1 MFSKIGKFVL
11 AVLTTLA
18 SATVADAD
26 TFHYDYSFVE
36 PFFGTYSFTFDSPT
50 LITADEPPLT
60 PTSCTALGSPCNQI
74 GILAA
79 SGEIR
84 IYGEN
89 SLAAPGLPASFFEV
103 GSHTFDSSS
112 MTITDEVDTSPV
124 PEPSSFALLTAGILA
139 GASRLRRFKAKLNG

>member
-1 MFSKIGKFVL
+1 MFSKIAKFVL
-11 AVLTTLA
+11 ISLTVLA
-18 SATVADAD
+18 SATVAKAD

-36 PFFGTYSFTFDSPT
+36 PFIGVYSFTFDSPS
-50 LITADEPPLT
+50 LITSDEPSLT
-60 PTSCTALGSPCNQI
+60 PSSCTALGSPCNQI

-89 SLAAPGLPASFFEV
+89 SLSAPGLPASFFEV

-112 MTITDEVDTSPV
+112 MTITDEVSTSPV
-124 PEPSSFALLTAGILA
+124 PEPSSLALLTAGILA
-139 GASRLRRFKAKLNG
+139 GASRLRKFKATLNA